1 MTQRIFY
8 FNEDTASVFV
18 CARCEKVADGYTAKG
33 GIGRCSCGREYVEF
47 LAPIADVEAG
57 KLVEVDQYGDPVHA
71 EYLVEVPS
79 LERLKDMFDG
89 TGRLLEII
97 SHVEGLPWYEHDLT
111 GSKIW
116 VPRLHLTEELAE
128 IEDLDA
134 FPLDALEHSGVR
146 LIGDVLKRR
155 DLNWYH
161 A

>member
-1 MTQRIFY
+1 VTQRIFY

-18 CARCEKVADGYTAKG
+18 CARCEKVADGYRAKG

-47 LAPIADVEAG
+47 RAPIADVEAG

-71 EYLVEVPS
+71 EYLVEIPS

-97 SHVEGLPWYEHDLT
+97 NHVEGLPWYEH
-111 GSKIW
+111 I
-116 VPRLHLTEELAE
+116 EELAE

-134 FPLDALEHSGVR
+134 FPLDALEHSGAR

-155 DLNWYH
+155 DINWYH